1 MNSAS
6 IFSDAD
12 VLEPEILAKAD
23 FTISNCPQ
31 CGSSIAAI
39 RNGGIIECGIC
50 DFADATTTLADALI
64 LGSIRLFKSVDR
76 VEIVL
81 NHF

>member
-23 FTISNCPQ
+23 FYDQQLPAMWFLN
-31 CGSSIAAI
+31 
-39 RNGGIIECGIC
+39 RC
-50 DFADATTTLADALI
+50 D
-64 LGSIRLFKSVDR
+64 
-76 VEIVL
+76 
-81 NHF
+81 